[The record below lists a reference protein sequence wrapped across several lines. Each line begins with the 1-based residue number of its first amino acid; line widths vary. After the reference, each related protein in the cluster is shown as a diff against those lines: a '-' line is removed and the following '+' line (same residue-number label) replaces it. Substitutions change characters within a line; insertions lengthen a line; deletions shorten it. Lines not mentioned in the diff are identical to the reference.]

1 MDKLRAGIS
10 KVREIEQD
18 RADKEDEAGPGGIR
32 EIVRG
37 AMGIVKDY
45 LLGPTSRDNK
55 DNNSEIEAQI
65 KEIMLELEEH
75 TLNPTALLNRLD
87 LVEAHLE
94 RLHDHAAVMCTEGVK
109 KKITVSVYEE
119 DGGQEIEVENGHSPI
134 DAVLA
139 LLKHFSDRSG
149 SLPTEQAMRSLIT
162 LEEEESPA
170 FFAPIPNG
178 QGGPSFIVKGLPSV
192 DQGGVASPVSVRL
205 GYQQTSEGGLEL
217 VWRCVVEMKENWYE
231 ASVGTNDLKVLAVVD
246 WGGFRFRVGRSEV
259 DVELTQSGT

>member
-1 MDKLRAGIS
+1 
-10 KVREIEQD
+10 
-18 RADKEDEAGPGGIR
+18 
-32 EIVRG
+32 
-37 AMGIVKDY
+37 MGVVKDY
-45 LLGPTSRDNK
+45 LLGPTSSFANENDH
-55 DNNSEIEAQI
+55 SEIEAQI

-75 TLNPTALLNRLD
+75 TLNPAVPLNRLD

-139 LLKHFSDRSG
+139 LLKHFSDQSG
-149 SLPTEQAMRSLIT
+149 SLPTEQAMRSSIT

-246 WGGFRFRVGRSEV
+246 WGKFRLRVGRSEV
-259 DVELTQSGT
+259 DVELMRYGT